1 MLDAL
6 GPRMVKH
13 AVLHLLAF
21 MSTYIFQ
28 GYGITPTEVSSLSP
42 VTNYQEL
49 ITMAQYTTKDEVL
62 KLGETE

>member
-1 MLDAL
+1 MQFSTYSL
-6 GPRMVKH
+6 
-13 AVLHLLAF
+13 